1 MPPYVKGKT
10 QDWPAAGPESTEQ
23 VEGAAVVVVIVVV
36 VVFVVVVDVV
46 PVQLRML
53 QLYCPMELQTQV
65 LQLTPSTSV
74 MSSPGVQLVEACID
88 NEVEF
93 L

>member
-1 MPPYVKGKT
+1 MKGKT

-23 VEGAAVVVVIVVV
+23 VEGAAVVVVIVV

-65 LQLTPSTSV
+65 LQSTPSTSV

-88 NEVEF
+88 NEAEF

>member
-1 MPPYVKGKT
+1 MKGKT

-23 VEGAAVVVVIVVV
+23 VEGAAVVVVIVV

-65 LQLTPSTSV
+65 LQSTPSTSV

>member
-1 MPPYVKGKT
+1 MG
-10 QDWPAAGPESTEQ
+10 QEE
-23 VEGAAVVVVIVVV
+23 EVVVVVTDDLVVVVLVVVVVVV

-46 PVQLRML
+46 PLQVRML
-53 QLYCPMELQTQV
+53 QLYCPIELQTQV
-65 LQLTPSTSV
+65 LHSVALQLLQSTV
-74 MSSPGVQLVEACID
+74 MSVSGSGVQLVEACID

>member
-1 MPPYVKGKT
+1 MG
-10 QDWPAAGPESTEQ
+10 QEE
-23 VEGAAVVVVIVVV
+23 EVVVVVTDDLVVVVLVVVVVVV

-46 PVQLRML
+46 PLQVRML

>member
-1 MPPYVKGKT
+1 MG
-10 QDWPAAGPESTEQ
+10 QEE
-23 VEGAAVVVVIVVV
+23 EVVVVVTDDLVVVVLVVVVVVV

-46 PVQLRML
+46 PLQVRML
-53 QLYCPMELQTQV
+53 QLYCPMELQTHV
-65 LQLTPSTSV
+65 LQSTPSTSV

>member
-1 MPPYVKGKT
+1 MG
-10 QDWPAAGPESTEQ
+10 QEE
-23 VEGAAVVVVIVVV
+23 EVVVVVTDDLVVVVVVLVVVVVVV

-46 PVQLRML
+46 PLQVRML

-65 LQLTPSTSV
+65 LHSVALQLLQSTV
-74 MSSPGVQLVEACID
+74 MSVSGSGVQLVEACID